1 MTQYFCDL
9 VLHHIIGICG
19 AQNSKKEMFKQIEA
33 QVKDPSFSLDGI
45 EPLLKES
52 ARLVQECKDYTRG
65 LREMLSGD
73 DNLS

>member
-1 MTQYFCDL
+1 MTETDYKRNIERL
-9 VLHHIIGICG
+9 
-19 AQNSKKEMFKQIEA
+19 KQIEA

-65 LREMLSGD
+65 LREML
-73 DNLS
+73 

>member
-1 MTQYFCDL
+1 MTEKDYKRNIERL
-9 VLHHIIGICG
+9 
-19 AQNSKKEMFKQIEA
+19 KQIET